1 MIMAP
6 WTRGA
11 IGCACAIAGLLCT
24 MVPAPAQSLQNV
36 QIGALSDLSFGTIAS
51 VTSNPT
57 VSENLCVFTSTGS
70 YSVGAS
76 GSGSNGSFA
85 LLNGAVQMPYTV
97 QWAAS
102 GSQATG
108 TQLTA
113 GQATRFTPSGLNL
126 LCSLGGLLAGSA
138 TLLVTLPA
146 ASLSA
151 AQAGS
156 YSGTLTLLIA
166 PN

>member
-1 MIMAP
+1 MAP

-11 IGCACAIAGLLCT
+11 LGYLCAVAGILCT
-24 MVPAPAQSLQNV
+24 TAPVSAQSV
-36 QIGALSDLSFGTIAS
+36 QIGALTDLSFGTVAS
-51 VTSNPT
+51 VTSST
-57 VSENLCVFTSTGS
+57 TISENLCVFTSTGS
-70 YSVGAS
+70 YSIRAS
-76 GSGSNGSFA
+76 GSGTNNSFA
-85 LLNGAVQMPYTV
+85 LLNGTAQMPYTV

-102 GSQATG
+102 GSQTTG

-113 GQATRFTPSGLNL
+113 GQAALFTPGGLNI
-126 LCSLGGLLAGSA
+126 LCSLGSLLAGSA

-156 YSGTLTLLIA
+156 YSGTLTLLVS

>member
-1 MIMAP
+1 MAP
-6 WTRGA
+6 WRRGA
-11 IGCACAIAGLLCT
+11 IGCAVAIAGILWT
-24 MVPAPAQSLQNV
+24 MAPASAQNV
-36 QIGALSDLSFGTIAS
+36 QIGALTDLSFGTVAS
-51 VTSNPT
+51 VTANAT
-57 VSENLCVFTSTGS
+57 VSENLCVYSSAGS
-70 YSVGAS
+70 YSVRAT
-76 GSGSNGSFA
+76 GSGTNNSFA

-97 QWAAS
+97 QWAAN
-102 GSQATG
+102 GSQTSG

-113 GQATRFTPSGLNL
+113 GQATRFTPTGLNI
-126 LCSLGGLLAGSA
+126 LCSLGSLLAGSA

-156 YSGTLTLLIA
+156 YSGTLTLLVS

>member
-1 MIMAP
+1 MAP
-6 WTRGA
+6 RARGA
-11 IGCACAIAGLLCT
+11 IGCVCAIAVTLCN
-24 MVPAPAQSLQNV
+24 MASASAQGV
-36 QIGALSDLSFGTIAS
+36 QIGALSDLSFGTVAS
-51 VTSNPT
+51 VTSNIT
-57 VSENLCVFTSTGS
+57 VSENLCVFTSVGS
-70 YSVGAS
+70 YSIRAS
-76 GSGSNGSFA
+76 GSGTNNSFA
-85 LLNGAVQMPYTV
+85 LVNGAVQMPYTV

-113 GQATRFTPSGLNL
+113 GQATRFTPSGLNI
-126 LCSLGGLLAGSA
+126 LCSLGSLLAGSA

-156 YSGTLTLLIA
+156 YSGTLTLLVS